1 MSILDKASLIQIP
14 SGYKNGK
21 LYSVKPNPTYGSE
34 LVTNGDFATDSDW
47 TKQTGWSI
55 SGGRAIATSTNGSL
69 YQANDF
75 VSGKSY
81 KITFQITSYVS
92 GSLICRF
99 NNDETNIFNSVGT
112 HTLHFKSDNSFDYV
126 YFLGISFTGS
136 IDNVSVKEATNIGD
150 FTFARS
156 SSATR
161 VNSEGLIEVASV
173 LADIYSSDF
182 SSSLDGWT
190 AFGLGNV
197 EENISIGGEND
208 SLRYTVTTA
217 VGDTRAFLRLNSKTI
232 GKKYKFTFSY
242 YIPST
247 NANLNSIFSDEN
259 EIRHSTLDSWTT
271 VTEYFTSAVT
281 DIKLIVGDADKY
293 LNPAATGETAYI
305 KNVSLKEVIEN
316 DVPRLDY
323 SGGASCASLLLEP
336 QRTNLI
342 TYSED
347 LTNPVYITG
356 GGSGSSVVR
365 TANYAISPDGTQ
377 NATRIQITRGSVYGE
392 IYNRVATSIGQ
403 DYTISFY
410 AKALSGSP
418 TLATIYDGGYQ
429 NIVTFTD
436 EWVKYTYTYT
446 AVTTLSG
453 FNFTTWTGL
462 PTTTETAD
470 LLIWG
475 VQLEQGSYPTS
486 YIPSNSGSQT
496 TRTADVCNNAGTSAT
511 FNDSEG
517 VLFFEGSALSDGT
530 NQRWIAIGSG
540 SNANRVSIHFNATNR
555 ISCSVRGSSS
565 AIYDANFNIGS
576 QTNNTKAAI
585 KYKDSDYAFFVN
597 GVKVDSQQSGS
608 LSFNASLSELA
619 FDSADGGSP
628 FYGKTK
634 QIQVYSTALSD
645 TELATST
652 IL

>member
-217 VGDTRAFLRLNSKTI
+217 VGDTRAF
-232 GKKYKFTFSY
+232 
-242 YIPST
+242 
-247 NANLNSIFSDEN
+247 
-259 EIRHSTLDSWTT
+259 
-271 VTEYFTSAVT
+271 
-281 DIKLIVGDADKY
+281 
-293 LNPAATGETAYI
+293 
-305 KNVSLKEVIEN
+305 
-316 DVPRLDY
+316 
-323 SGGASCASLLLEP
+323 
-336 QRTNLI
+336 
-342 TYSED
+342 
-347 LTNPVYITG
+347 
-356 GGSGSSVVR
+356 
-365 TANYAISPDGTQ
+365 
-377 NATRIQITRGSVYGE
+377 
-392 IYNRVATSIGQ
+392 
-403 DYTISFY
+403 
-410 AKALSGSP
+410 
-418 TLATIYDGGYQ
+418 
-429 NIVTFTD
+429 
-436 EWVKYTYTYT
+436 
-446 AVTTLSG
+446 
-453 FNFTTWTGL
+453 
-462 PTTTETAD
+462 
-470 LLIWG
+470 
-475 VQLEQGSYPTS
+475 
-486 YIPSNSGSQT
+486 
-496 TRTADVCNNAGTSAT
+496 
-511 FNDSEG
+511 
-517 VLFFEGSALSDGT
+517 
-530 NQRWIAIGSG
+530 
-540 SNANRVSIHFNATNR
+540 
-555 ISCSVRGSSS
+555 
-565 AIYDANFNIGS
+565 
-576 QTNNTKAAI
+576 
-585 KYKDSDYAFFVN
+585 
-597 GVKVDSQQSGS
+597 
-608 LSFNASLSELA
+608 
-619 FDSADGGSP
+619 
-628 FYGKTK
+628 
-634 QIQVYSTALSD
+634 
-645 TELATST
+645 
-652 IL
+652 